1 MSNENVFFFFW
12 KPYDNRPSEEDGKP
26 VPRPKNFRPLYDI
39 PWMFEC
45 REVLRKKLIG
55 KKVQC
60 NLDYISPPRENFAEK
75 YCYTVT
81 IGSQ

>member
-1 MSNENVFFFFW
+1 MNIFCHLNCSTA
-12 KPYDNRPSEEDGKP
+12 DEDGKMP
-26 VPRPKNFRPLYDI
+26 AKPKNFRPLYEI

-45 REVLRKKLIG
+45 REFLRKKLIG

-60 NLDYISPPRENFAEK
+60 NLDYISPERDNFPKK

-81 IGSQ
+81 IGGQ